1 MISSLHHKLIAKHN
15 QYTKFKNMQN
25 MHKTEFKK
33 MQMFFVFFMEL
44 FVHVEFVLLD

>member
-1 MISSLHHKLIAKHN
+1 MISSLHHKPIAKHN

-33 MQMFFVFFMEL
+33 MQMFFFFMEL
-44 FVHVEFVLLD
+44 FVYVEFVLLD